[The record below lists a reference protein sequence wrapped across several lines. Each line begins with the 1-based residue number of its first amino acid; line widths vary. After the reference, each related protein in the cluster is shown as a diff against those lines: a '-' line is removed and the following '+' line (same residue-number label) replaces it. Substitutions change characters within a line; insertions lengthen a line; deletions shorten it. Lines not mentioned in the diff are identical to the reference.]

1 MSHVT
6 GPSVRRRI
14 APTNV
19 WTAIVAIV
27 PALIAGVAF
36 GVAIPSSVLV
46 TRALIVLGAAVTW
59 AWLARQPTVRT
70 TAGTGLYVVA
80 LVVLA
85 TPLVVLV
92 PVIGGGAPV
101 PETST
106 VLQTLLVAVP
116 VAALVAAVLVGVGY
130 LLQR

>member
-1 MSHVT
+1 MSHATVV
-6 GPSVRRRI
+6 SVRRRL

-19 WTAIVAIV
+19 WTALVAII
-27 PALIAGVAF
+27 PALLGGLAF

-46 TRALIVLGAAVTW
+46 TRLLIVLGAAVTW
-59 AWLARQPTVRT
+59 AWLARRPTVRG

-85 TPLVVLV
+85 TPLVILV
-92 PVIGGGAPV
+92 PVVGGGAPV

-116 VAALVAAVLVGVGY
+116 VAVLTAAVLVGIGY